1 MHPRRSL
8 LLIGTVCLT
17 ALLACESPDSTDSR
31 VLNSFLANDSANHLD
46 LIARQRDFINHI
58 YARELDALPGY
69 VAPTFVWTLPLQASG
84 VSLGPAPETLSMLEF
99 VAGAYPDDL
108 GLWPT
113 VFHVESAS
121 DSLAVVF
128 AGVIHRRYGLTTHWR
143 LIDGEWRAESMAGL
157 IPDDS

>member
-1 MHPRRSL
+1 MNPPRYL
-8 LLIGTVCLT
+8 LLIRTVCIT
-17 ALLACESPDSTDSR
+17 ALLACDSPDSTEGR
-31 VLNSFLANDSANHLD
+31 VLNSLLAEDSAIHLD

-58 YARELDALPGY
+58 YARELDSLPGY

-84 VSLGPAPETLSMLEF
+84 VSLGPQPEAVSMLEF

-128 AGVIHRRYGLTTHWR
+128 AGVIHRRYGVTTHWR
-143 LIDGEWRAESMAGL
+143 MIDGEWRAERMAGL